1 MGYPHTCSDSHAVE
15 GISLVNKTLIMI
27 IGVALVSVVIAML
40 YRNANNADLPD
51 DEWFEFEN
59 LPT

>member
-1 MGYPHTCSDSHAVE
+1 MKKMLFTLLAVT
-15 GISLVNKTLIMI
+15 I
-27 IGVALVSVVIAML
+27 VAAVLAAL
-40 YRNANNADLPD
+40 YRSANNADLPD

>member
-1 MGYPHTCSDSHAVE
+1 M
-15 GISLVNKTLIMI
+15 NKTLVTILVFALI
-27 IGVALVSVVIAML
+27 AAVVAAL
-40 YRNANNADLPD
+40 YRTTQNSDLPD